1 MLGQPDV
8 EIYTLTENVAVVDRI
23 VNLVNKPV
31 FADADTGY
39 GNVINM
45 ARTVRVFEKTGA
57 VAIQPQ
63 GVSVDLA
70 REAARRLRLPIE
82 LVAFNSAGN
91 VVEAVKARQV
101 DLAFVA
107 IDPVRAADTDYT
119 APYVIIEGAYLVR
132 DESPLR
138 RNDEVDRAGTRI
150 VVGRGSAYDIYLT
163 RAIKSATLV
172 RVPTSP
178 EVTNQLI
185 ARNLEVSAGVRQ
197 QQLEVDAKR
206 LNGSGAS
213 APRQRMLPGRF
224 MVIEQAMDVP
234 KGHTAALVEQLHR
247 RDEGSRIRRG
257 CVEATRHQ
265 RRQRGAGTRG

>member
-1 MLGQPDV
+1 M
-8 EIYTLTENVAVVDRI
+8 
-23 VNLVNKPV
+23 
-31 FADADTGY
+31 
-39 GNVINM
+39 
-45 ARTVRVFEKTGA
+45 
-57 VAIQPQ
+57 
-63 GVSVDLA
+63 
-70 REAARRLRLPIE
+70 
-82 LVAFNSAGN
+82 
-91 VVEAVKARQV
+91 
-101 DLAFVA
+101 A

-119 APYVIIEGAYLVR
+119 APYVITEGACLVR

-150 VVGRGSAYDIYLT
+150 VVGRGSAYDLHPA

-185 ARNLEVSAGVRQ
+185 ARNLEVPAGVRQ

-224 MVIEQAMDVP
+224 MIIELAMDVP
-234 KGHTAALVEQLHR
+234 RGHTSST
-247 RDEGSRIRRG
+247 G
-257 CVEATRHQ
+257 
-265 RRQRGAGTRG
+265 